1 MTAAILAVAAAVH
14 VMASYMCRKAG
25 HPEFSTTLMALSVAF
40 GVFALVA
47 VLF

>member
-1 MTAAILAVAAAVH
+1 MIAAFLVVAAAVH
-14 VMASYMCRKAG
+14 ILASYWCQRVG
-25 HPEFSTTLMALSVAF
+25 YPEFATTLKALSVAF